1 MRYTFKNKGT
11 CSVQVAFDIEEGIIR
26 NVEFLGGCNGNTQ
39 GISRLAE
46 GRNAREVADLIK
58 GIRCGHKK
66 TSCPDQLS
74 RAIEQA
80 LAETAATAES

>member
-11 CSVQVAFDIEEGIIR
+11 CSAQVAFDIEDGIIK
-26 NVEFLGGCNGNTQ
+26 NVEFFGGCHGNLQ

-46 GRNAREVADLIK
+46 GRNAREVAELIR
-58 GIRCGHKK
+58 GIRCGFKK

-74 RAIEQA
+74 LAIEKA
-80 LAETAATAES
+80 LSEAAPTVKS

>member
-11 CSVQVAFDIEEGIIR
+11 CSAQVTFDIEDGIIR
-26 NVEFLGGCNGNTQ
+26 NVEFLGGCNGNLQ

-46 GRNAREVADLIK
+46 GRSAKEVAALIK
-58 GIRCGHKK
+58 GIRCGFKK

-74 RAIEQA
+74 LAIEKA
-80 LAETAATAES
+80 LSEVASTDES